1 MAMFES
7 LSNRLDAIFA
17 RLRGHGTVTETDL
30 KEVSREVRQALLEA
44 DVNFKLVKQ
53 FVNNIQEKAL
63 GADVLKGLNPAQQI
77 IAVVYDELVA
87 MLGGADSG
95 QPKINY
101 AGAPPTI
108 IMLVG
113 LQGSGKTTTAA
124 KLALRLRKEGHQRPV
139 MVACDMQRPAAVTQ
153 LQQLG
158 KQLDIPVYAE
168 PAGNKPVDIA
178 QRSLAWAREQAATV
192 VIIDTAGR
200 LHVDEDL
207 MREIQVIQQRVH
219 PQETLLVVDAM
230 TGQDAVRVAQAFHE
244 TVTLTGLIM
253 TKMDGDARG
262 GAALSIRAMTGV
274 PIKFMG
280 IGEKT
285 DALEPFYAE
294 RLAQRILGMGD
305 VLTLIDK
312 ARENMTEAEAQKMQE
327 KLLKAQFN
335 LEDFLQQLRQIRKMG
350 PLLNMLEMIPGL
362 NKMLPPEAKAEIA
375 DEKNFKHIEAI
386 ILSMTPRER
395 RDPKL
400 INGSRRRRIAAG
412 SGTEVQDV
420 NELLKSFREMQ
431 GMMKQMGA
439 AQRGGGGRRM
449 RDMMRQ
455 LGGGMPGGPDGLGGL
470 PGGMAGMPGLPAG
483 GMPVPSLHR
492 NPALPPATSAPRATP
507 SRSAT
512 ARPSTTKAHKK
523 AAKKHRRGR

>member
-7 LSNRLDAIFA
+7 LSNRLEGIFA
-17 RLRGHGTVTETDL
+17 RLRGHGTVTEADL

-53 FVNNIQEKAL
+53 FVTNIQEKAL
-63 GADVLKGLNPAQQI
+63 GADVLKGLNPAQQVI
-77 IAVVYDELVA
+77 SVVYDELVE

-95 QPKINY
+95 KPKINY

-113 LQGSGKTTTAA
+113 LQGSGKTTTVA
-124 KLALRLRKEGHQRPV
+124 KLALRLRKESHQKPV
-139 MVACDMQRPAAVTQ
+139 LVACDMQRPAAVTQ

-178 QRSLAWAREQAATV
+178 QRSLAWAKEQAATV

-207 MREIQVIQQRVH
+207 MREVQVIQQRVH

-244 TVTLTGLIM
+244 TVALTGLIM

-262 GAALSIRAMTGV
+262 GAALSIRSMTGV

-280 IGEKT
+280 VGEKT
-285 DALEPFYAE
+285 DALEPFYAD

-305 VLTLIDK
+305 VLTLIEQ
-312 ARENMTEAEAQKMQE
+312 ARENITEEDALKMQE
-327 KLLKAQFN
+327 KLRTASFN

-362 NKMLPPEAKAEIA
+362 NKMIPPEAKAEIA
-375 DEKNFKHIEAI
+375 DERNFKRIEAM
-386 ILSMTPRER
+386 ILSMTPQER
-395 RDPKL
+395 RNPKI

-412 SGTEVQDV
+412 SGVNDVQEV

-431 GMMKQMGA
+431 DMMKQMTA
-439 AQRGGGGRRM
+439 MQGGRGGRRA
-449 RDMMRQ
+449 RRMMQ
-455 LGGGMPGGPDGLGGL
+455 QMGGMPDGMGGMPGL
-470 PGGMAGMPGLPAG
+470 PGGMPGMPSLPPGGMSGLPAPG
-483 GMPVPSLHR
+483 
-492 NPALPPATSAPRATP
+492 APRPA
-507 SRSAT
+507 SRPSAT
-512 ARPSTTKAHKK
+512 VRPTTTKSQKKAAAKAHKR
-523 AAKKHRRGR
+523 HRGR

>member
-7 LSNRLDAIFA
+7 LSNRLETIFA
-17 RLRGHGTVTETDL
+17 RLRGHGTVTEADL

-53 FVNNIQEKAL
+53 FVTNIQEKAL
-63 GADVLKGLNPAQQI
+63 GADVLKGLNPAQQVI
-77 IAVVYDELVA
+77 SIVYDELVE

-95 QPKINY
+95 KPKINY

-113 LQGSGKTTTAA
+113 LQGTGKTTGCA
-124 KLALRLRKEGHQRPV
+124 KLALRLRKESHQKPV
-139 MVACDMQRPAAVTQ
+139 LVACDMQRPAAVTQ

-158 KQLDIPVYAE
+158 KQLDIPVYTE

-178 QRSLAWAREQAATV
+178 QRSLAWAKEQAATV

-207 MREIQVIQQRVH
+207 MREVQIIQQRVQ

-244 TVTLTGLIM
+244 TVALTGLIM

-262 GAALSIRAMTGV
+262 GAALSIRSMTGV

-280 IGEKT
+280 VGEKT
-285 DALEPFYAE
+285 DALEPFYAD

-305 VLTLIDK
+305 VLTLIEQ
-312 ARENMTEAEAQKMQE
+312 ARENITEEDALKMQE
-327 KLLKAQFN
+327 KLRTASFN

-362 NKMLPPEAKAEIA
+362 NKMIPPEAKAEIA
-375 DEKNFKHIEAI
+375 DEKNFKRIEAM
-386 ILSMTPRER
+386 ILSMTPQER
-395 RDPKL
+395 RNPKL
-400 INGSRRRRIAAG
+400 INGSRRRRIALG
-412 SGTEVQDV
+412 SGVNDVQEV

-431 GMMKQMGA
+431 DMMKQMTA
-439 AQRGGGGRRM
+439 AQGGRGGRRM
-449 RDMMRQ
+449 QRMMQ
-455 LGGGMPGGPDGLGGL
+455 QMGGMPDGMGGMPGL
-470 PGGMAGMPGLPAG
+470 PGGMPGM
-483 GMPVPSLHR
+483 S
-492 NPALPPATSAPRATP
+492 ALPPGGLPPGAPRPTASRPSATS
-507 SRSAT
+507 
-512 ARPSTTKAHKK
+512 RPTTTKSQKKAAAKAHKR
-523 AAKKHRRGR
+523 HRGR